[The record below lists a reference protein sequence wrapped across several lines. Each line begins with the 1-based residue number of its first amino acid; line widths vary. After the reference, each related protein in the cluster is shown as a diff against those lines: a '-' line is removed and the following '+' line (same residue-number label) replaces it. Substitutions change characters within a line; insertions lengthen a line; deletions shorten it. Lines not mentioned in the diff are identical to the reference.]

1 MIPHRTLVRRRVRQL
16 LPFLL
21 ALTVAFG
28 FLALPPESHRTSE
41 LLVAAAISAG
51 VTAVSIAAPW
61 HLLPRV
67 CQVLPAMAFLP
78 VIMILR
84 DMEGGAG
91 SGYAALLVLPV
102 LWLAL
107 YSGGA
112 AVAIAVAGVAA
123 ALVTPILIAG
133 DPRYPSSEWRWTGI
147 TVTVVA
153 VTGYTVLRLVAR
165 SRRLAARL
173 AELAATDPLTLLP
186 NRRSWD
192 EQLSREIA
200 RARRSGNPLSVAL
213 VDLDG
218 LKAVNDEFGHLAG
231 DALLQDCARAWQRT
245 PGRRTSSPATAAT
258 SSRCCCRAARFPRRW
273 SSSTGYARRRR
284 ARRARAAWPSGCPA
298 SRSSTCCAGPTS
310 GSTRPSAPVARP
322 SSPSST
328 RCRFL
333 RADAA
338 TAARA
343 STSYGL
349 VA

>member
-16 LPFLL
+16 LPFLF

-28 FLALPPESHRTSE
+28 VLALGPESHRTSE
-41 LLVAAAISAG
+41 LLLVLAISAG
-51 VTAVSIAAPW
+51 VVTAVSIAAPW

-123 ALVTPILIAG
+123 ALVTPILTVG

-153 VTGYTVLRLVAR
+153 VTGYTVLSLVAR
-165 SRRLAARL
+165 GYTNREIAATLVISVKTVSVHVSHILRKLGAPNRLAA
-173 AELAATDPLTLLP
+173 AA
-186 NRRSWD
+186 
-192 EQLSREIA
+192 IA
-200 RARRSGNPLSVAL
+200 HHVA
-213 VDLDG
+213 
-218 LKAVNDEFGHLAG
+218 
-231 DALLQDCARAWQRT
+231 
-245 PGRRTSSPATAAT
+245 
-258 SSRCCCRAARFPRRW
+258 PR
-273 SSSTGYARRRR
+273 
-284 ARRARAAWPSGCPA
+284 
-298 SRSSTCCAGPTS
+298 
-310 GSTRPSAPVARP
+310 
-322 SSPSST
+322 
-328 RCRFL
+328 
-333 RADAA
+333 
-338 TAARA
+338 
-343 STSYGL
+343 
-349 VA
+349 

>member
-1 MIPHRTLVRRRVRQL
+1 MV
-16 LPFLL
+16 
-21 ALTVAFG
+21 VAFG
-28 FLALPPESHRTSE
+28 SWRCRPSTHRTTD
-41 LLVAAAISAG
+41 LLMVLGHHAR

-61 HLLPRV
+61 HRLPRI

-84 DMEGGAG
+84 DMEGGAS

-112 AVAIAVAGVAA
+112 AVAIAVAAVAA

-192 EQLSREIA
+192 EHLSREIA

-213 VDLDG
+213 IDLDG

-231 DALLQDCARAWQRT
+231 R
-245 PGRRTSSPATAAT
+245 
-258 SSRCCCRAARFPRRW
+258 RAAPGQRASVAARTFADGRLPRPL
-273 SSSTGYARRRR
+273 RRRR
-284 ARRARAAWPSGCPA
+284 VRGAAPGLPA
-298 SRSSTCCAGPTS
+298 SR
-310 GSTRPSAPVARP
+310 RR
-322 SSPSST
+322 
-328 RCRFL
+328 
-333 RADAA
+333 
-338 TAARA
+338 
-343 STSYGL
+343 
-349 VA
+349 

>member
-16 LPFLL
+16 LPFLF

-28 FLALPPESHRTSE
+28 FLALPPEPHRTTD
-41 LLVAAAISAG
+41 LLIVLAISAG

-61 HLLPRV
+61 HRLPRI

-84 DMEGGAG
+84 DMEGGAS

-107 YSGGA
+107 YSGGP

-192 EQLSREIA
+192 EHLSREIA

-213 VDLDG
+213 IDLDG

-231 DALLQDCARAWQRT
+231 DALLQDSARAWQAHTRMEDFL
-245 PGRRTSSPATAAT
+245 
-258 SSRCCCRAARFPRRW
+258 ARYGGDEFAVLLP
-273 SSSTGYARRRR
+273 
-284 ARRARAAWPSGCPA
+284 GCPLPEA
-298 SRSSTCCAGPTS
+298 VVVIDR
-310 GSTRPSAPVARP
+310 
-322 SSPSST
+322 
-328 RCRFL
+328 L
-333 RADAA
+333 
-338 TAARA
+338 RA
-343 STSYGL
+343 STPGTTCSCG
-349 VA
+349 VAEWVPGEAELDLLHRADQRLYAAKRAGGATVVAELDPLPVPS